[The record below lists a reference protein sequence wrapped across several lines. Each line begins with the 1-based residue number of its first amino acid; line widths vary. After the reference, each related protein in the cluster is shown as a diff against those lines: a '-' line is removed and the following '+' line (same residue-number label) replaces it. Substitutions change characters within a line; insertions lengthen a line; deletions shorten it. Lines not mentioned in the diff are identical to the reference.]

1 MASFYPVYSLAANL
15 TNPFHDVIPDSISFM
30 IDTRFIPEGE
40 DDLVKIEILLH
51 PIKNVFLFVWK
62 TFGKSSQTLHI
73 RYKKVTWTVNFI
85 QGCILNLNFTT
96 NTNQLTC
103 KTAILD
109 KIVGWPVQRSMYNDI
124 FCTKNM
130 YNVVKYKFFT
140 NKSND
145 HFFDWFSKVS
155 TDYLAE
161 INLNVEKPFEC
172 GNTLLHHAAKM
183 ENFEYLK
190 VLLPKFTSV
199 NVFDFEKKTPLH
211 LACEKG
217 NYEII
222 KLLLESN
229 ADVNL
234 TTNNGLTCLMI
245 LAKRKVQDTKLVKL
259 LLQYHAS
266 SDAENYDGMRA
277 IDYARQVDKKSP
289 IIPLLHN
296 V

>member
-1 MASFYPVYSLAANL
+1 MNRKFCCQKLEA
-15 TNPFHDVIPDSISFM
+15 
-30 IDTRFIPEGE
+30 
-40 DDLVKIEILLH
+40 
-51 PIKNVFLFVWK
+51 
-62 TFGKSSQTLHI
+62 
-73 RYKKVTWTVNFI
+73 
-85 QGCILNLNFTT
+85 
-96 NTNQLTC
+96 
-103 KTAILD
+103 
-109 KIVGWPVQRSMYNDI
+109 RS
-124 FCTKNM
+124 K
-130 YNVVKYKFFT
+130 
-140 NKSND
+140 
-145 HFFDWFSKVS
+145 
-155 TDYLAE
+155 
-161 INLNVEKPFEC
+161 
-172 GNTLLHHAAKM
+172 
-183 ENFEYLK
+183 LK

-199 NVFDFEKKTPLH
+199 NVFDFEKNTPLH

-234 TTNNGLTCLMI
+234 TTNKGLTCLMI

-266 SDAENYDGMRA
+266 SDTENYDGMRA

>member
-1 MASFYPVYSLAANL
+1 M
-15 TNPFHDVIPDSISFM
+15 
-30 IDTRFIPEGE
+30 
-40 DDLVKIEILLH
+40 
-51 PIKNVFLFVWK
+51 
-62 TFGKSSQTLHI
+62 
-73 RYKKVTWTVNFI
+73 
-85 QGCILNLNFTT
+85 
-96 NTNQLTC
+96 
-103 KTAILD
+103 
-109 KIVGWPVQRSMYNDI
+109 
-124 FCTKNM
+124 
-130 YNVVKYKFFT
+130 
-140 NKSND
+140 
-145 HFFDWFSKVS
+145 
-155 TDYLAE
+155 
-161 INLNVEKPFEC
+161 
-172 GNTLLHHAAKM
+172 
-183 ENFEYLK
+183 K

-234 TTNNGLTCLMI
+234 TTNKGLTCLMI